1 MSQTRVLLL
10 RTAGTNCDRE
20 LAHAFTLV
28 GGTVEELHINTLLKD
43 PTVLQ
48 NYQVLGFPGGFS
60 YGDDIASGKILANQ
74 IIHHLADAVR
84 GFVESGKLAIGICN
98 GFQTLVRAG
107 LLPAVR
113 NGAAAAAGQATL
125 AWNANA
131 RFQDRWVWL
140 RGDSDRCV
148 FVRKGQR
155 MYLPIAHG
163 EGRFLPVKDEI
174 MQAMKK
180 DDQIAVRYTDADGK
194 TAENWP
200 DNPNGS
206 TDAIAGVCDPT
217 GRVFGLMPHP
227 ERHAEPTQ
235 HPRWTREGFRAEG
248 DGMQVFRNA
257 VGYFK

>member
-1 MSQTRVLLL
+1 VPVRVLIL
-10 RTAGTNCDRE
+10 RAAGTNCDGETAFAFQKAGAATEPVHVSALIENPKR
-20 LAHAFTLV
+20 LADFQILA
-28 GGTVEELHINTLLKD
+28 
-43 PTVLQ
+43 
-48 NYQVLGFPGGFS
+48 FPGGFS
-60 YGDDIASGKILANQ
+60 YGDDVAAGKILANR

-84 GFVESGKLAIGICN
+84 GFIDAGRLVIGICN

-113 NGAAAAAGQATL
+113 DGGTPAAGQATL

-131 RFQDRWVWL
+131 RFQDRWVRL

-174 MQAMKK
+174 MQSMTR
-180 DDQIAVRYTDADGK
+180 DDQIAVRYTDADGN
-194 TAENWP
+194 TARDWP

-235 HPRWTREGFRAEG
+235 HPRWTREGLKAEG

-257 VGYFK
+257 VGYFG